1 MRGAARCG
9 ISLMIQSE
17 VRVQAAK
24 PYSNLCLFLLI
35 ALSSVFIPFPPI
47 G

>member
-1 MRGAARCG
+1 MRGAALCG
-9 ISLMIQSE
+9 VSLMIQSE

-35 ALSSVFIPFPPI
+35 ALSSVFIPSSPI
-47 G
+47 E